1 MLVGKTRCL
10 MFLFSFLFAPLI
22 YADYDLVIANGRVI
36 DPETGLD
43 GVRFIGI
50 NNGSIE
56 IISTDP
62 IDGSEVIDAKGLVV
76 APGFIDIHSHTP
88 TFLG

>member
-10 MFLFSFLFAPLI
+10 ICLISFLFAPLI
-22 YADYDLVIANGRVI
+22 YADYDLIIANGRVL

-62 IDGSEVIDAKGLVV
+62 IDGSEVIDAKGLV
-76 APGFIDIHSHTP
+76 
-88 TFLG
+88 